1 MAKKLSLISFLTILA
16 SSFGLQ
22 VAPVFARESSE
33 IWTIPQL
40 IAMQEDVAA
49 ETAELCAG
57 DTFCEDELYFSHLE
71 TGGKYAALDGF
82 SNMLILVTAI
92 NPANSTIRVV
102 FHDEDPMM
110 RWLPEEDRRATL
122 DELYVSKFSN
132 HPTLDEAHDIMRS
145 GDSTDTHHPL
155 FSGTTATNG
164 AGWLTPNIEVELP
177 ITNAASLYD
186 EPYLLHFAMEADT
199 SNAIGVHDYSD
210 CMTSPI
216 YEEGMECRMVFDE
229 NGWFYFLPF
238 WPGAEA
244 PAMVTSV
251 EEIPTPAADNPEP
264 ASDITITED
273 SPTESTPTED
283 GYGAASLEETTE
295 KPVEV
300 SSDVDPNTSVS
311 TSITAPDTGDLT
323 YPGFHAKKTDLPWWI
338 AGLII
343 ANLALLIWWFLP
355 TRKKSPKNSKISK
368 KGIDKKGRLR

>member
-22 VAPVFARESSE
+22 VAPVFASGSSE

-40 IAMQEDVAA
+40 IAMQKDMAA
-49 ETAELCAG
+49 EMAELCAG

-71 TGGKYAALDGF
+71 AGGKYAALDGF

-92 NPANSTIRVV
+92 NPVNSTIRVV
-102 FHDEDPMM
+102 FHDEDPVM

-132 HPTLDEAHDIMRS
+132 HPTIDEAHDTMRS
-145 GDSTDTHHPL
+145 GDSTDAHHPL

-199 SNAIGVHDYSD
+199 SNAIGAHDYSD
-210 CMTSPI
+210 CMTSPT

-238 WPGAEA
+238 WPGADL
-244 PAMVTSV
+244 PA
-251 EEIPTPAADNPEP
+251 
-264 ASDITITED
+264 TITDIEEGPTSTNDALEPTLDTITTED
-273 SPTESTPTED
+273 PPTENTSAEEGYSTASSEETSFTETPLGTTSNIDTPTTI
-283 GYGAASLEETTE
+283 ATT
-295 KPVEV
+295 
-300 SSDVDPNTSVS
+300 
-311 TSITAPDTGDLT
+311 PDTGDFTRL
-323 YPGFHAKKTDLPWWI
+323 GFHAKKTDLPWWI

-343 ANLALLIWWFLP
+343 ANLALLIWWLLP
-355 TRKKSPKNSKISK
+355 IRQKSSKNSKISK